1 METQKFHTFLSQI
14 EKITCFLL
22 NYSKKLLTGL
32 DVKAQAQTQQKKFLV
47 FEFVAS
53 YELPIDK
60 DSLDTQIFLHC
71 PPWGTGQPILGQ
83 NRGVFSKNEKL
94 LFQPCYSNNCFKTLA
109 QH

>member
-1 METQKFHTFLSQI
+1 MGAIHKPRKIKFRQI
-14 EKITCFLL
+14 QNSEIQEMAVFWFKDPQLD
-22 NYSKKLLTGL
+22 SKVLTGL

-94 LFQPCYSNNCFKTLA
+94 LF
-109 QH
+109 

>member
-1 METQKFHTFLSQI
+1 MILKQVCQLFFVSR
-14 EKITCFLL
+14 
-22 NYSKKLLTGL
+22 KLTTILTGL

-60 DSLDTQIFLHC
+60 DSLDTQIFLLC

-83 NRGVFSKNEKL
+83 NRAIFSKNEKL
-94 LFQPCYSNNCFKTLA
+94 LFQPCYSNNFFKTLA

>member
-1 METQKFHTFLSQI
+1 MSKTKRILFKTLSEI
-14 EKITCFLL
+14 
-22 NYSKKLLTGL
+22 LTGL

-71 PPWGTGQPILGQ
+71 PPCGTGQPILGQ
-83 NRGVFSKNEKL
+83 NKGR
-94 LFQPCYSNNCFKTLA
+94 FQ
-109 QH
+109 